1 MGTRKNSVFED
12 NGFMD
17 TKTENSRTN
26 NIASRHKGSSISFGY
41 NTTPP
46 DQRKVSKVSN
56 TSDVFKTPSAK
67 NSEYAARAQHQGQSS
82 MINSRIDQSRNDDVG
97 QKTKNNP
104 TNIGDLLN
112 NDSKIQEYKKQ
123 LDEAKHTLCQ
133 LESSLKSKE
142 KEISGLRIDLAST
155 QSQLEQFRNDVKKR
169 DQEQSKHDGIISKIQ
184 LELEKQTNK
193 AGDLEAKVAKVQ
205 QENQCHIHNA
215 EATKQALESK
225 LKQQEKDLKNET
237 S

>member
-1 MGTRKNSVFED
+1 MGLEKKLVEREQETKDLEVKLFEASFTSTSRTFDEETPIPGRQRTASRSLFDEEPLPTRKNSVFED

-169 DQEQSKHDGIISKIQ
+169 DQEQSKHDG
-184 LELEKQTNK
+184 
-193 AGDLEAKVAKVQ
+193 
-205 QENQCHIHNA
+205 
-215 EATKQALESK
+215 
-225 LKQQEKDLKNET
+225 
-237 S
+237 